1 MKLRRHKS
9 FEQPLNAKS
18 DGWAIKDIVAGSRD
32 DGYHGTD
39 SSEIRDRLEAAIAEL
54 PAEQREVFVMRAIMS
69 MRFKEISEVVD
80 VSEGTVKSRM
90 RYALESLR
98 LRLADYAA
106 EMPGA
111 LDPVPA
117 RSKV

>member
-1 MKLRRHKS
+1 
-9 FEQPLNAKS
+9 
-18 DGWAIKDIVAGSRD
+18 
-32 DGYHGTD
+32 
-39 SSEIRDRLEAAIAEL
+39 
-54 PAEQREVFVMRAIMS
+54 MS